1 MVCNRIVD
9 IIGIGG
15 LSATANLMV
24 RTETKIGNKTGNKL
38 ETELEKEILVNTYL
52 VMLVLCNR
60 IRNSLESVDLMLW
73 YT

>member
-1 MVCNRIVD
+1 MVCNGIVD

-15 LSATANLMV
+15 FSATAYLMV

-38 ETELEKEILVNTYL
+38 ETELQKEIVVSTYL

-60 IRNSLESVDLMLW
+60 IRNSLESADLMLQ

>member
-1 MVCNRIVD
+1 MVCNEIVD
-9 IIGIGG
+9 IIGIGS
-15 LSATANLMV
+15 LSGTANLMV

-38 ETELEKEILVNTYL
+38 EPELEKKIVVSTYL

-60 IRNSLESVDLMLW
+60 IRNSLESVDLMLC

>member
-1 MVCNRIVD
+1 MVCNRNVD
-9 IIGIGG
+9 IIGVSG

-52 VMLVLCNR
+52 VMLVLCKSN
-60 IRNSLESVDLMLW
+60 
-73 YT
+73 